1 MKLTRRTALAGA
13 AAAAATVSAPAV
25 RAQAMPELRSIRAT
39 AKSWLWIVEDYANA
53 IGAFERNGVKVL
65 GNTSG
70 RGVNIDTLISNA
82 AEILLGAP
90 TVTMRVQIRRQ
101 PIKMICGL
109 VNKYASHVV
118 VKKAI
123 LDKAGVTEASPV
135 VDKARVL
142 KGLRLGT
149 TGPGAAPDFL
159 LRNLLVRAGL
169 KPETDA
175 QLVTVQ
181 GGGPAMLAALERD
194 VIDGFCLSSP
204 TSDVAVARGGAAFL
218 FNMSR
223 NPPPEFADY
232 LYIVAT
238 VTDRLAAERGPQLVA
253 YCKGIAAAQKAIRDD
268 APGFKTWAQGFFG
281 DMDPAIFERSYQSD
295 GGIFLPDPRITPAHF
310 QRNREVLVQELAL
323 LSQDPPPADFDY
335 AKAVDPRFVDAA
347 MRG

>member
-1 MKLTRRTALAGA
+1 MKITRRAALAA
-13 AAAAATVSAPAV
+13 ASATLAAPSLV
-25 RAQAMPELRSIRAT
+25 RAQGMSELRSIRAT
-39 AKSWLWIVEDYANA
+39 AKSWLWIVEDYASA
-53 IGAFERNGVKVL
+53 LGAFEQAGVKVL

-70 RGVNIDTLISNA
+70 RGVNVDTLLSNA

-90 TVTMRVQIRRQ
+90 TVTMRVQVRRQ
-101 PIKMICGL
+101 PIKMICGM

-135 VDKARVL
+135 LDKARAL
-142 KGLRLGT
+142 KGLRMGT

-159 LRNLLVRAGL
+159 LRNLLVRAGF
-169 KPETDA
+169 KPDTDA
-175 QLVTVQ
+175 QLVTIQ

-204 TSDVAVARGGAAFL
+204 TSDVAVSRGAAFL

-232 LYIVAT
+232 LYIAAT
-238 VTDRLAAERGPQLVA
+238 VTDRLAAERGPQLTA

-268 APGFKTWAQGFFG
+268 RPGFKAWSQKFFG
-281 DMDPAIFERSYQSD
+281 DMDPAIFERSFDSD
-295 GGIFLPDPRITPAHF
+295 GAIFLADPRITEAHF
-310 QRNREVLVQELAL
+310 ARNREVLVQELGL
-323 LSQDPPPADFDY
+323 LNQDPPPADFGY
-335 AKAVDPRFVDAA
+335 THAVDPRFADAA
-347 MRG
+347 MRGA